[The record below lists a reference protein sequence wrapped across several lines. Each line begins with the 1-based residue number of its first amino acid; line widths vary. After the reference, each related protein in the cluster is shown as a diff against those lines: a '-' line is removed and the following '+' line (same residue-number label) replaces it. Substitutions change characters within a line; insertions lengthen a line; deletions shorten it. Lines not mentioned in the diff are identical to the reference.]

1 MALHARDG
9 KSVVQHG
16 AHAPTI
22 HQSQDSRV
30 VIIERGTQQIVPI
43 GASDDHRFISV
54 VTTEDRNIVHWRDY
68 IDSLAAMTALAQA
81 SYRR

>member
-1 MALHARDG
+1 MALYAGDG
-9 KSVVQHG
+9 RSMVLHG

-30 VIIERGTQQIVPI
+30 AIIERGTQQIVSI

-68 IDSLAAMTALAQA
+68 
-81 SYRR
+81 